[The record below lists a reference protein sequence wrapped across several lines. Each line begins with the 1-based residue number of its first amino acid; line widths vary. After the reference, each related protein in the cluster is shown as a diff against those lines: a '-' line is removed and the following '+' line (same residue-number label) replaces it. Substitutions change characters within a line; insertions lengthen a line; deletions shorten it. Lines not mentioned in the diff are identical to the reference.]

1 MCGKGRRDGEVQV
14 GGGRE
19 LGEEP
24 PVKWINRAGWVVL
37 SIPFIAIAVFVY
49 SQGGWEAVI
58 IVLGLTGML
67 VSLVLVGA
75 AMVSAK

>member
-1 MCGKGRRDGEVQV
+1 M
-14 GGGRE
+14 
-19 LGEEP
+19 
-24 PVKWINRAGWVVL
+24 KWINRAGWVVL
-37 SIPFIAIAVFVY
+37 SIPFIAIAVFVHA
-49 SQGGWEAVI
+49 QGGWEAVI

>member
-1 MCGKGRRDGEVQV
+1 M
-14 GGGRE
+14 
-19 LGEEP
+19 
-24 PVKWINRAGWVVL
+24 KWINRAGWVVL

-75 AMVSAK
+75 AMACAK